1 MDVQDSPLV
10 RRIGLGAAALRYV
23 SLNYAVLPLAAGGK
37 RPHAM
42 LGGSGGVH
50 HATTDP
56 RWVEWWWAQ
65 DPRANIGVATGRP
78 SGLLVVDLD
87 TKNGAD
93 GAAGLRNFL
102 YQIGDPWT
110 REPGL
115 PGSPWAQ
122 AVART
127 PSGGWHIWLRA
138 ADSPERPGILPGV
151 DVKGTG
157 GYVVAPPSMLLRS
170 GMARGGEPAAE
181 PVPVPYR
188 WSWGCPCQAPPAPGW
203 MPGWLAA
210 APVRAYPGGGEYAG
224 DTPSL
229 EEAARTGLARG
240 ERNRE
245 AYRLACSLYRRYG
258 VTGDGQAA
266 VTEGLRRVWDATEH
280 ADFPWREVLVCIA
293 SARKYVAQQE
303 AAELAAWQSWN
314 RSGQ

>member
-1 MDVQDSPLV
+1 MTVPDSPLV

-37 RPHAM
+37 RPHPM
-42 LGGSGGVH
+42 LGSSGGVH

-65 DPRANIGVATGRP
+65 DPRANIGVACGRP

-87 TKNGAD
+87 VKVTPNGTISFTSFLND
-93 GAAGLRNFL
+93 GPK
-102 YQIGDPWT
+102 PW
-110 REPGL
+110 PG
-115 PGSPWAQ
+115 WAVPQ
-122 AVART
+122 VST
-127 PSGGWHIWLRA
+127 PSGGYHYWLRA
-138 ADSPERPGILPGV
+138 ADAPERPGILPGV

>member
-1 MDVQDSPLV
+1 MTVPDSPLV

-23 SLNYAVLPLAAGGK
+23 SLNYAVLPLAAGGT
-37 RPHAM
+37 RPHAI

-56 RWVEWWWAQ
+56 RRIEWWWAQ

-87 TKNGAD
+87 MKNGHD
-93 GAAGLRNFL
+93 GVGQWSAFLRDNDL
-102 YQIGDPWT
+102 TWPLVPRT
-110 REPGL
+110 
-115 PGSPWAQ
+115 
-122 AVART
+122 RT
-127 PSGGWHIWLRA
+127 PSDGLHLWLRA
-138 ADSPERPGILPGV
+138 ADAPERPGILPGV

-170 GMARGGEPAAE
+170 GMARGGEPSGE
-181 PVPVPYR
+181 PVPVPYT
-188 WSWGCPCQAPPAPGW
+188 WGAGCCPCQAPPAPSW
-203 MPGWLAA
+203 MAGWLAA
-210 APVRAYPGGGEYAG
+210 APVRAYGGGGEYPG

-245 AYRLACSLYRRYG
+245 AYRLACSLFRRYG

-266 VTEGLRRVWDATEH
+266 VLAQMRRVYDATDKH
-280 ADFPWREVLVCIA
+280 DFTWRELSVCIA

-303 AAELAAWQSWN
+303 AAELAAWQSWTAHG
-314 RSGQ
+314 RG